1 MKLSEKIEKILQ
13 QNDLSLDKVVPPSF
27 GIKNAFDY
35 LHAYL
40 HGDMDAYRN
49 YRYLWDVNNAW
60 WEGHMRDI
68 LEEVK
73 KLEGQ
78 EKPNSWKIKYI
89 EIS

>member
-1 MKLSEKIEKILQ
+1 MKLSEKIEMTLQ
-13 QNDLSLDKVVPPSF
+13 QSELSLDMVVPPSF
-27 GIKNAFDY
+27 GIKDAFYRLHTY
-35 LHAYL
+35 LRKDWTACK
-40 HGDMDAYRN
+40 D